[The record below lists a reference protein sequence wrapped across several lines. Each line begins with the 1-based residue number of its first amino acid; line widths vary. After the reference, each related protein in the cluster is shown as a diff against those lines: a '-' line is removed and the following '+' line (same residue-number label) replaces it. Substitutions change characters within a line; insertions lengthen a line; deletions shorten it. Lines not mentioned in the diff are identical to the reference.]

1 MTDRKLR
8 MRSKKYAIGRFQH
21 EVLMLSSILRLPKYS
36 MYQTNGSARP
46 PTNASAS
53 ARAVSTPASD
63 ASNAWQIGLPGPS
76 HQHSERFHVVA
87 SEPTQLRSSAS
98 SSFPSHWSSRAWS
111 GSPSSSPQTYGQTSL
126 EDEGSDEMRSGEEAE
141 EADGGGNSQETV
153 KAGTTT
159 KSLAQDLS
167 LPSYR

>member
-87 SEPTQLRSSAS
+87 SEPTQLRSSA
-98 SSFPSHWSSRAWS
+98 WS

-167 LPSYR
+167 VPSYC